1 MTSFEECP
9 TFTLLIHHHT
19 HQRICFLKQIF
30 FITVAHSPCKR
41 PQWFIGH
48 FIQWALFRFWKKK
61 PAPLRGNSNL
71 ENLQLSRHQGLS
83 FLAGHGLQK
92 ALRECLPSEF
102 LLMPPASLS
111 CVAISKLLPCPLPST
126 DTTSL
131 YHGFTTLMTR
141 CPHSLWSPSRSASA
155 SRALT

>member
-9 TFTLLIHHHT
+9 TLTLLIHHHT
-19 HQRICFLKQIF
+19 HQLISSLKQIF
-30 FITVAHSPCKR
+30 FITVTHSPRKR
-41 PQWFIGH
+41 PQWFMRHH

-61 PAPLRGNSNL
+61 PVPLRGNSNL

-83 FLAGHGLQK
+83 FLTGQVLQK

-102 LLMPPASLS
+102 LLMSSASLAVLCGS
-111 CVAISKLLPCPLPST
+111 LQITPMPRLSPPPLAT
-126 DTTSL
+126 DTSSL

-141 CPHSLWSPSRSASA
+141 CPHSLWSPSR
-155 SRALT
+155 